1 MSDTA
6 LRNRRQPVNEKAL
19 PTPSSPK
26 EDIKKVSLLQETHEK
41 QQKNVHRIVFI
52 GLTLL
57 SFFVSFYKIWYPAE
71 VVFDEVHFGKFA
83 GYYLRRSYFFD
94 VHPPLAK
101 LMIAAVGYLIGYDGH
116 FEFTNI
122 GDNYI
127 ENDVPYVYLR
137 SLPATLNVLCVCLVY
152 SIMKQSGYS
161 LSICALTA
169 ALMIFDNALV
179 AQHRLI
185 MLDSMLIFFMLATVY
200 CYIRFRKLR
209 YQEFSSK
216 WWFWLI
222 ATGIN
227 MALTLSVKMVG
238 LFLVV
243 TIGIAVLV
251 DLWSLFDI
259 RRGLD
264 MNHFMRHFNARAL
277 ALIVIPI
284 FIYLFWFYIHFAILI
299 ESGPGDSFM
308 STHFKE
314 TLKNSATKMKSLEI
328 HYYDN
333 ITMLHRDTEVYLH
346 SHALEYPL
354 RYEDGRISSKG
365 QQVVGIQEPD
375 ENSWWQVLPTKEIDS
390 ESEDGVKVHH
400 GDIIRLKHLAT
411 NTILLTHDV
420 ASPILSTNEEV
431 TTIADND
438 DHGRYNETLFK
449 VLLEDSNNNDVWQT
463 HLSPFKLLH
472 MDTKVAIWTH
482 DQALPDWGLGL
493 QDVNGNKNTNEKSN
507 YWVGQDIMGKN
518 ATEINMNK
526 KQEIK
531 SMLFLRKFFELQG
544 RMLSHNAGLTKPHPY
559 QSTPISW
566 PFMVRGISYWSNN
579 DTREQ
584 IYMTGNLIGWY
595 LGFASVII
603 YVGVLLADT
612 LARHRGIEPID
623 GPVRQRFIHNAGFFI
638 LLWLLHYAP
647 FFLMGRALF
656 LHHYLPAMVC
666 NYMLLGAVLQ
676 FMFIDGIDSPVSS
689 LQRNKEASIHRYRSV
704 VSYMQ
709 ALPSNNKTILVFGF
723 ILLCQVAM
731 FIFLAPMTYGSPGM
745 SVSQV
750 LQHKI
755 YSSWDLQYAK

>member
-1 MSDTA
+1 MADTS
-6 LRNRRQPVNEKAL
+6 LRNRRQPTDEKSL
-19 PTPSSPK
+19 PAPPSPK
-26 EDIKKVSLLQETHEK
+26 QDNKKVTSLHHRQEQ
-41 QQKNVHRIVFI
+41 QQKLAHRVTFV
-52 GLTLL
+52 GLTIL

-101 LMIAAVGYLIGYDGH
+101 MMIAAVGYLIGYDGH

-127 ENDVPYVYLR
+127 ENNVPYVALR

-169 ALMIFDNALV
+169 GLMIFDNSLV
-179 AQHRLI
+179 GQHRLI

-200 CYIRFRKLR
+200 CYIRFRKVR
-209 YQEFSSK
+209 YQEFSSS
-216 WWFWLI
+216 WWIWLV
-222 ATGIN
+222 ATGVN

-238 LFLVV
+238 LFLVA

-251 DLWSLFDI
+251 DLWALFDI

-264 MNHFMRHFNARAL
+264 MSHFMRHFYARAI
-277 ALIVIPI
+277 ALIIIPI
-284 FIYLFWFYIHFAILI
+284 AIYLFWFYVHFAILV

-333 ITMLHRDTEVYLH
+333 ITLLHRDTDVYLH
-346 SHALEYPL
+346 SHDLEYPL
-354 RYEDGRISSKG
+354 RYDDGRISSKG
-365 QQVVGIQEPD
+365 QQVVGTKEFD
-375 ENSWWQVLPTKEIDS
+375 VNSWWQVLPTKDIDEQS
-390 ESEDGVKVHH
+390 EERVKVHH
-400 GDIIRLKHLAT
+400 DDIIRLRHLET

-420 ASPILSTNEEV
+420 ASPLLSTNEEI
-431 TTIADND
+431 TTVDPD
-438 DHGRYNETLFK
+438 TRYNETLFR
-449 VLLEDSNNNDVWQT
+449 LILEDSNNNDVWQT

-472 MDTKVAIWTH
+472 MDTKVAVWTH

-507 YWVGQDIMGKN
+507 FWVAQEIMGKN

-531 SMLFLRKFFELQG
+531 SMLFLRKFLELQG

-566 PFMVRGISYWSNN
+566 PFLVRGISYWSKN

-595 LGFASVII
+595 LGIGSVAVYAGI
-603 YVGVLLADT
+603 LLADT

-623 GPVRQRFIHNAGFFI
+623 GPVRQRFLYNAGFFA
-638 LLWLLHYAP
+638 LLWLLHYGP

-656 LHHYLPAMVC
+656 LHHYLPAAVC

-676 FMFIDGIDSPVSS
+676 FMLIDGIDSPVSD
-689 LQRNKEASIHRYRSV
+689 LQRNQEARVHRYNSIA
-704 VSYMQ
+704 SYVQ
-709 ALPSNNKTILVFGF
+709 AIPSTKSFLAFGLILV
-723 ILLCQVAM
+723 CQIAM
-731 FIFLAPMTYGSPGM
+731 FLFLAPLTYGSPGL
-745 SVSQV
+745 SVPQV